1 MENVEPP
8 SLYTAA
14 AVAGLGAGAATSIMQ
29 AAARLDHF
37 GRVLSDRLF
46 LFFLPL
52 PRESPPPL
60 T

>member
-14 AVAGLGAGAATSIMQ
+14 AVAGLGAATSIMQ
-29 AAARLDHF
+29 NAARLDHF

-52 PRESPPPL
+52 PRESPPLL